1 MGADGSEEGGRT
13 LGHVQIQ
20 FAIDDPARAD
30 AMVESLLD
38 RHLVAC
44 GQRTGPIRSRYRWRG
59 SLEEAEEWLVLLK
72 TRTELTDRVI
82 EAVVDQHPY
91 ETPEVIAVPVVGG
104 APDYLEWIDQS
115 TGASR

>member
-1 MGADGSEEGGRT
+1 V
-13 LGHVQIQ
+13 GHVQIQ

-59 SLEEAEEWLVLLK
+59 SLDEAEEWLVLLK